1 MRDLSS
7 LILIPTSAETT
18 CRCFIKDVW
27 LMKATVPNDENRHYI
42 NEIQMIFFN
51 RFVKYRF
58 HFASVE
64 QTGSCQVSENILR
77 GLPCCLLLRIHQLQ
91 SRKCVIIR
99 QMFPR
104 VDTEL
109 SLQVSYLRSTCW
121 DGEALRP
128 VTKTLIAHW
137 FDPLIGLMHWQ
148 PGWVDRGGHKP
159 L

>member
-1 MRDLSS
+1 MLRQ
-7 LILIPTSAETT
+7 PA
-18 CRCFIKDVW
+18 DVLLKTLNKLKKKAQF
-27 LMKATVPNDENRHYI
+27 LMMKTDTVLKKYKL
-42 NEIQMIFFN
+42 FFLN

-58 HFASVE
+58 NFASVE
-64 QTGSCQVSENILR
+64 QTGSCQVSKNILR
-77 GLPCCLLLRIHQLQ
+77 VLPCCLLLRIHQLQ
-91 SRKCVIIR
+91 SRKCVIIC

-109 SLQVSYLRSTCW
+109 SLQVSYLRSEGW
-121 DGEALRP
+121 DGEALWP
-128 VTKTLIAHW
+128 VTKTFIAHW